1 MKRAVIFD
9 LDGTLVDTLE
19 DLASA
24 MNRTLRGRGFPV
36 HPAGAYKLMVGDG
49 FRSFTYRA
57 LPELSRDAATVDS
70 VRAEA
75 AAYYAE
81 HCVDLS
87 RPYAGVPELL
97 AALAAK
103 KLPLAVLSNKPDDLV
118 QRVVVRLF
126 PAGTFAV
133 IRGETEVFP
142 RKPDPASAL
151 DIASRLGARPDETVY
166 LGDSN
171 VDMATARAAGMVALG
186 AAWGFRGEDELR
198 AAGADAV
205 LGTPLDLLSHL

>member
-1 MKRAVIFD
+1 MKHAVIFD

-19 DLASA
+19 DLAAA

-49 FRSFTYRA
+49 FRSFAYRA
-57 LPELSRDAATVDS
+57 LPESERDEATVDS

-75 AAYYAE
+75 AYYYAG

-103 KLPLAVLSNKPDDLV
+103 ALPMAVLSNKPDDLV
-118 QRVVVRLF
+118 QRVVEGLF
-126 PAGTFAV
+126 SPGTFAI
-133 IRGETEVFP
+133 IRGETEGFP

-151 DIASRLGARPDETVY
+151 DIAARLGARPGEALY

-205 LGTPLDLLSHL
+205 LAAPIDLLSHL